1 MNAGSVFS
9 HLWSSSR
16 KATFR
21 VSSQMSFAAIS
32 TSLAGNSQFAFL
44 IFASVHDF
52 GGLARPFSARRNL
65 GNTYLS
71 AALAL
76 AGSAGSVAPPV
87 ARAGAQVRVEVPPVT
102 MG

>member
-1 MNAGSVFS
+1 MSILPNVIR
-9 HLWSSSR
+9 SR
-16 KATFR
+16 QYL
-21 VSSQMSFAAIS
+21 VSRNF
-32 TSLAGNSQFAFL
+32 QFAFL
-44 IFASVHDF
+44 VSTSVLDSRGWRAGFRH
-52 GGLARPFSARRNL
+52 AVTSRQ
-65 GNTYLS
+65 TYLS

>member
-1 MNAGSVFS
+1 MDLHAG
-9 HLWSSSR
+9 
-16 KATFR
+16 R

-32 TSLAGNSQFAFL
+32 TSSAGISQVAFL
-44 IFASVHDF
+44 IFASVLDSRGWRDRF
-52 GGLARPFSARRNL
+52 RNAVTSRQ
-65 GNTYLS
+65 TYLS